1 MFFTLPYPTCAP
13 FDALE
18 AKSKTR
24 LIKSQYHQ
32 LDSVTR
38 VHFKSRIK
46 QSLEKKGQSQDIDEK
61 ILKSN
66 RVERL
71 SPFHMPVKKL
81 LQQ

>member
-24 LIKSQYHQ
+24 LINSQYHR
-32 LDSVTR
+32 LVSVTR
-38 VHFKSRIK
+38 DLFKSRIK
-46 QSLEKKGQSQDIDEK
+46 QSLEKKEQSQDIDDK
-61 ILKSN
+61 ILESN

-71 SPFHMPVKKL
+71 SSFHVPVKKL